1 MEKYSKEEN
10 QKNVN
15 VIGIT
20 VLNVQ
25 IIIIAMETNIVLVTL
40 VFLQETVV
48 VQITNA
54 ILAKNVN
61 MEHVNI
67 MESETLNFRRR
78 KN

>member
-1 MEKYSKEEN
+1 MEKYSKEEK

-15 VIGIT
+15 VIGTT

-48 VQITNA
+48 VQITNV

-61 MEHVNI
+61 MEDV
-67 MESETLNFRRR
+67 LLQFQ
-78 KN
+78 